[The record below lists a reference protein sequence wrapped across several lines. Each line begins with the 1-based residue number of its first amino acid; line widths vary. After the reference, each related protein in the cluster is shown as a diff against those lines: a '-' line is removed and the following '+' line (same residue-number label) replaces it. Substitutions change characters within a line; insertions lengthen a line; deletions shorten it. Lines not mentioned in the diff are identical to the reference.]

1 MKQTIIEIK
10 SFEYAIRI
18 VNLYR
23 YLCDEK
29 KEYILSKQLLKSGT
43 SIGAN
48 VSEAQR
54 GQSKNDFYAKYNI
67 ALKEAMKKLNERE
80 RKIINLRFYKN
91 KTQMEIAEEIG
102 ISQAQVSRLEKGALE
117 RMRKQI

>member
-67 ALKEAMKKLNERE
+67 ALKEAYETHYWIRLLYATNYLDEKEFSSLESDIKEIMAILVAICNT
-80 RKIINLRFYKN
+80 KN
-91 KTQMEIAEEIG
+91 KQ
-102 ISQAQVSRLEKGALE
+102 
-117 RMRKQI
+117 